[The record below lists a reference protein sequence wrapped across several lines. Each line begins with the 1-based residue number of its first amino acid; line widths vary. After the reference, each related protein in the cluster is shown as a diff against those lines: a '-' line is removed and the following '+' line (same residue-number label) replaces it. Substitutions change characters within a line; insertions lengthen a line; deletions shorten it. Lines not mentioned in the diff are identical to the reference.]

1 MKMAIY
7 IHGEGERERE
17 TGAAGRLDIYQLCP
31 IQLIRRLNK
40 NDYKM
45 RLFTLTWAFVT
56 DLKSTYS

>member
-31 IQLIRRLNK
+31 IQLIRRLK
-40 NDYKM
+40 KITTT
-45 RLFTLTWAFVT
+45 R
-56 DLKSTYS
+56 